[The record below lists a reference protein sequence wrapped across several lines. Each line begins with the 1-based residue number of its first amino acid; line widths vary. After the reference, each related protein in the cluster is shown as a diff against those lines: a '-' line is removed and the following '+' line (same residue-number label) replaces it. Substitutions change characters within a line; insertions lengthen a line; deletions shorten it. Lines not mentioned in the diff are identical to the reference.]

1 VPDEAT
7 AVAARR
13 SARPCCTV
21 SAARC
26 LLHGPFCTVP
36 AAPHRDHAVPLRGDV
51 RIPYVQKDREIDEK
65 GELEHVSRDFVTATF
80 YNIIKASFQIQDI
93 IAE

>member
-1 VPDEAT
+1 MV
-7 AVAARR
+7 
-13 SARPCCTV
+13 
-21 SAARC
+21 
-26 LLHGPFCTVP
+26 LFCTVP

>member
-1 VPDEAT
+1 MRP
-7 AVAARR
+7 RR
-13 SARPCCTV
+13 SLPAGAPGP
-21 SAARC
+21 AAPS
-26 LLHGPFCTVP
+26 LLHGAFCTVP